1 MNFSPESKLSS
12 NNLAPKLENPSKKN
26 NLELKIQVKSPR
38 LQNREWTYSV
48 VKTINQEYYI
58 MDGIAFVGII
68 GGTMGLFVGLSFMD
82 INTGIVELLIML
94 VVCKLKKS

>member
-1 MNFSPESKLSS
+1 
-12 NNLAPKLENPSKKN
+12 
-26 NLELKIQVKSPR
+26 
-38 LQNREWTYSV
+38 
-48 VKTINQEYYI
+48 

-82 INTGIVELLIML
+82 INTGIVDLLITL